1 MTMKF
6 NQRTQT
12 SEDNEKKN
20 YFAHKIPNK
29 ETNRRDNQTRSKVQR
44 RTAQKN
50 AKKSSNRLS
59 FCLLNHIFVNNIG
72 IIYKFTSFKS
82 QANASTL
89 TRKLMDFAYD
99 FKFCFLISK
108 RI

>member
-12 SEDNEKKN
+12 LEDNEKKTISHTR
-20 YFAHKIPNK
+20 FPTKKQTVGTTRREARFK
-29 ETNRRDNQTRSKVQR
+29 EETRKKR
-44 RTAQKN
+44 
-50 AKKSSNRLS
+50 KKSSNRLS

>member
-1 MTMKF
+1 MTTKF
-6 NQRTQT
+6 NQRTQI
-12 SEDNEKKN
+12 SEDNEKKTISHTR
-20 YFAHKIPNK
+20 FPTKKQTVGTTRREARFK
-29 ETNRRDNQTRSKVQR
+29 EEPRKKR
-44 RTAQKN
+44 
-50 AKKSSNRLS
+50 KKSSNRLS
-59 FCLLNHIFVNNIG
+59 FCLLNRIFVNNIG

-82 QANASTL
+82 QANARTL

>member
-12 SEDNEKKN
+12 SEDNEKKL
-20 YFAHKIPNK
+20 FRTQDSQQRNK
-29 ETNRRDNQTRSKVQR
+29 PSGQPDEKQGSKKNC
-44 RTAQKN
+44 AKN